1 MASGF
6 FALLDDIGALMD
18 DVALAAK
25 VASQKTAGILGD
37 DLAVNAEKSTGF
49 LSSREIPVLWAITK
63 GSFLNKVIIIPVVF
77 LLNVY
82 LPVAITVILMVGGA
96 YLAYEGMEKII
107 DFFFHRHHKKSEYRQ
122 PELIERNEDAEKKK
136 ISEAIRT
143 DFILSLEI
151 VIIALSTVLEKELWL
166 RITTVSIIAIVATIG
181 VYGIV
186 ALIVRMDDV
195 GYGLIKKNGG
205 SGFLGVIGRIFVKS
219 LPVIIKML
227 GVIGIIAL
235 LMVAR
240 GLFLHNI
247 TYLHHLAG
255 NIPELLSGLII
266 GLITGLLMYLLVLFA
281 RRVFQVFKKAVTI
294 KKR

>member
-63 GSFLNKVIIIPVVF
+63 GSFLNKVIIIPLVF

-195 GYGLIKKNGG
+195 GYGLIKKTGG

-227 GVIGIIAL
+227 GVIGTIAL
-235 LMVAR
+235 LMVAG

-247 TYLHHLAG
+247 TYLHQLAG